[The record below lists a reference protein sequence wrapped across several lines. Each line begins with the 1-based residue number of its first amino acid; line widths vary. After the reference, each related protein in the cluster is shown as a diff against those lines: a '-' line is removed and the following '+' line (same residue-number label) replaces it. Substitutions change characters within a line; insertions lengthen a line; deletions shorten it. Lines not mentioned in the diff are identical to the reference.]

1 MKFALEDEQ
10 LYQCC
15 FCGHKFDEQDSLDF
29 EWDKMIEDFAKKA
42 TPEKCLEWISIIGK
56 DRKHLEENIGIG
68 EFGFEQ
74 AFRFHFKIN
83 YKDCDKES
91 YKKLKR
97 DLTPYKTCQN
107 CIRIRK
113 KEYDN
118 NKAKRVC
125 EHNLYKYYCSI
136 CTKARREK
144 NLTKVQDLEKKLL
157 YKAISEKLVE
167 FVAQQRQ
174 L

>member
-1 MKFALEDEQ
+1 MALTCPKCEETNKCDCKTCNPDGNATDLVIILEDEQ

-83 YKDCDKES
+83 YKDCDKETF
-91 YKKLKR
+91 KKLKR
-97 DLTPYKTCQN
+97 DLTIKQIIN
-107 CIRIRK
+107 
-113 KEYDN
+113 D
-118 NKAKRVC
+118 
-125 EHNLYKYYCSI
+125 
-136 CTKARREK
+136 
-144 NLTKVQDLEKKLL
+144 
-157 YKAISEKLVE
+157 
-167 FVAQQRQ
+167 
-174 L
+174 

>member
-1 MKFALEDEQ
+1 MEMENQNNF
-10 LYQCC
+10 
-15 FCGHKFDEQDSLDF
+15 
-29 EWDKMIEDFAKKA
+29 KMCSTCYVNLPLTE
-42 TPEKCLEWISIIGK
+42 
-56 DRKHLEENIGIG
+56 
-68 EFGFEQ
+68 
-74 AFRFHFKIN
+74 
-83 YKDCDKES
+83 Y
-91 YKKLKR
+91 KLKR